1 MAFIRQVLIAF
12 ILFALGIQAMSAQ
25 DMITAND
32 NKVIPPSPSSAVF
45 RKYMGEQPSLATG
58 SVNLTIPLYEL
69 NCHGVTIPFSLR
81 YNTSGIKVFDDPS
94 PCGFGWALLPGMRIM
109 RTIMGRPDEMFE
121 FVGDEANLGDDYS
134 RVQRCMT
141 DFQVNQPNPNR
152 YDSQHDIFT
161 FSLIDRN
168 LTYILDKK
176 DGDMRFVGVGT
187 SEYKIEADTALS
199 YIKVTDAKGIEYVFG
214 GAYELTENSST
225 LYKSAWMLTS
235 INMPNGKQITLEW
248 NRHAK
253 YYAHTHTRQQVLGGD
268 CIYDDY
274 TGDIPHLVETGQLFS
289 STITG
294 NRVPTGPAY
303 QYQHLT
309 KVTFPGGR
317 IEFSYIGNGSGPA
330 INKISIFNDTDTV
343 KTIQFEYGGSERP
356 ESYLL
361 KRVLLS
367 DEGKYEFEYNPNR
380 FRSQYTLDW
389 WGYCNGN
396 TGQSLVPH
404 MRIKFYDIPGAVGQ
418 FADIG
423 LADRSIDRD
432 KMQANILTSVTYPTG
447 GRTEYEYEPHKFNDP
462 TAFFTTEIDSEYNC
476 RLTEGGGLRVT
487 KVTTYTSPQDINPI
501 EKRYVYGEN
510 ENGLA
515 VCVATPI
522 AETFVSY
529 SKTFQLG
536 LDDPFH
542 EKPIGWY
549 RIINVGIFS
558 NYMDYDIG
566 QTPIW
571 YKQVTEYSA
580 EGKTVYQFQDLIQK
594 NEFYKDCGI
603 RMIKQLNKVFSK
615 GPLKTAEYTYKQ
627 NNENYTLVQK
637 QTWDYNII
645 YCKEPEYFLNTHIC
659 RYIAQLNFPDVH
671 APDFD
676 ENGDVIVQVPFD
688 QYGTWP
694 QHIQTDKSDTYRLL
708 RYYIDIRTEQL
719 QGHST
724 TIYTDNGNFTT
735 ATSLEYLDDT
745 NIVCSKTDNNGTLR
759 LYYPH
764 TIGQRNDL
772 TDGTTGQSSV
782 LAEMASLNMLGVP
795 VYTTLTYNGDSI
807 AARNLFAH
815 YGNRLYLPYR
825 VMTRRGNG
833 EALNL
838 GTYSYNSAG
847 NLVSRTLPDGVAE
860 TYQWGY
866 NNRYPVRYTLGENHI
881 FTYQYKPLVGM
892 TSAADPRGVISTYTY
907 DSRNRLT
914 KISQNGNILQRYAY
928 HMQGEST
935 NAQSLTPWDGN
946 YIYERTYLNAI
957 GTNNIDKVNHFDALG
972 RPIQTVAID
981 AGGDN
986 SDIAVTTEYDD
997 MNRPVKVW
1005 QPVPVNSGGDIVP
1018 ISAIESAAQATY
1030 GDSYAYAMTDYEA
1043 SPREL
1048 AVSSTKEGHQWHEN
1062 GKSATFRQLT
1072 NDNTSK
1078 YSCRKYGI
1086 TAAGGLTLSGNYTP
1100 GELTVAE
1107 TTDEDGKTTIEFT
1120 DRRGHKVLSRRIAD
1134 ESACA
1139 DCYYVYDNYGDLRYV
1154 IPPMLVSK
1162 LKTNGATWSIT
1173 NSDIDKLGYYY
1184 RYNNAGL
1191 CVYRKL
1197 PGRDAVIS
1205 KYDSGR
1211 RLVAEQDGNMRN
1223 TGTWLTHFYD
1233 RYGREVVSGMMSA
1246 SEDEINTL
1254 LGDPIVASR
1263 NYSDECYGY
1272 AFSRMLPTEIY
1283 PMVKVNYYDDY
1294 GFINYTRDSNPGK
1307 FGCET
1312 MTVVNSAD
1320 EIVSDSH
1327 TLPATG
1333 LLTGSVSFQAGAG
1346 NGYLSVYYYD
1356 ARGNLRETHRR
1367 NSRGGTDH
1375 EITTYSYTN
1384 QPLTSIRRHY
1394 DADGDSIVQ
1403 RYDYTYDHADRQKTV
1418 SHRLNSGAQALLS
1431 HSAYN
1436 SIGRQSAITTGL
1448 ISTNY
1453 QYDVHGW
1460 LSGISNSRFSQTL
1473 QYADGAVPCYNG
1485 NISSN
1490 LWQDNQG
1497 TVRRYDYSYDGLNR
1511 LVNAAYTESRQSLPQ
1526 GLAISGT
1533 PDYSAMYEYDLNG
1546 NATFIRRNG
1555 ISRKTG
1561 NNSAQTW
1568 TYDVIDNIY
1577 IDYDGNQPLFID
1589 DTENPL
1595 LYENAPGCND
1605 SSFEAEE
1612 FAWDANGNMT
1622 QDLTKG
1628 ITSITYN
1635 MLNLPSVITYDDG
1648 HKEYRYYDTDGNR
1661 LRTLYQVAIT
1671 PASSSASAYA
1681 RYRTEQTR
1689 HYCGDVEYVN
1699 DSVARVL
1706 TPVGYV
1712 NARGN
1717 NAATLGDYRFY
1728 IRDYQGNNRVL
1739 VDYSGN
1745 AIERYDYYPYGGLF
1759 GEVNPEQWR
1768 LYGGKELQTMNG
1780 LNLYDFHARW
1790 QDYATCWFTTQDPLA
1805 EKYYALSPYTYCAG
1819 NPIMLTD
1826 PTGMEIWINDIFY
1839 DIGMS
1844 YDGDDE
1850 FVKQTITALN
1860 TIAENGGK
1868 DVIADMIDSGVK
1880 YNYKTFDSDK
1890 TSSHVSKIDDE
1901 NIEVRINSS
1910 TLKDHNTFF
1919 STIAHESMHCAQFEN
1934 EQGGASIFNEVEANA
1949 FSAIIGYNTQ
1959 ANNSANTFQKMTLN
1973 SDEPNAVLY
1982 ETAFKGLIWNG
1993 YNPTDMQTAVEMFK
2007 AGAEENN
2014 SGIYNSYRLYNN
2026 SPFESLL
2033 KKYQIK
2039 IVD

>member
-1 MAFIRQVLIAF
+1 MAFIRQVIIAF

-58 SVNLTIPLYEL
+58 SVNVTIPLYEL
-69 NCHGVTIPFSLR
+69 SCHGLTIPFSLR
-81 YNTSGIKVFDDPS
+81 YNTSGIKVFDDPN

-121 FVGDEANLGDDYS
+121 FVGDEQNLGSDFS

-141 DFQVNQPNPNR
+141 DSGAMSSNPELL
-152 YDSQHDIFT
+152 DAQHDIFT
-161 FSLIDRN
+161 VSLLHGN
-168 LTYILDKK
+168 YTYILDKRN
-176 DGDMRFVGVGT
+176 GLMQFVGVG
-187 SEYKIEADTALS
+187 SAELKIVADSQLNQ
-199 YIKVTDAKGIEYVFG
+199 INVTDSHGIEYVFG
-214 GAYELTENSST
+214 NAYELVEN
-225 LYKSAWMLTS
+225 LYKSAWMLTR
-235 INMPNGKQITLEW
+235 INLPNGEHISMEW
-248 NRHAK
+248 FEGH
-253 YYAHTHTRQQVLGGD
+253 HTHPRHQVLGGD
-268 CIYDDY
+268 NFCDSYD
-274 TGDIPHLVETGQLFS
+274 GHHPQHVSPGEVES
-289 STITG
+289 SAYSG
-294 NRVPTGPAY
+294 NRICTSPY
-303 QYQHLT
+303 YLHQHLE
-309 KVTFPGGR
+309 KVTFPGGT
-317 IEFSYIGNGSGPA
+317 IELSYRGNGSGPA
-330 INKISIFNDTDTV
+330 LESFVVKNTTETV
-343 KTIQFEYGGSERP
+343 KTVTFEYGGAERP

-361 KRVLLS
+361 KRVRFS
-367 DEGKYEFEYNPNR
+367 DEGDYVFEYNPNR
-380 FRSQYTLDW
+380 FGYTHALDY
-389 WGYCNGN
+389 WGYYSGRTNG
-396 TGQSLVPH
+396 QSSLVPQ
-404 MRIKFYDIPGAVGQ
+404 MRIKEYDGNISTYYVN
-418 FADIG
+418 IG
-423 LADRSIDRD
+423 HADRSIDPE

-447 GRTEYEYEPHKFNDP
+447 GRTEFEYEPHRFNDP
-462 TAFFTTEIDSEYNC
+462 TPFLSTEVDPAYNQ
-476 RLTEGGGLRVT
+476 RLTEGGGLRLT
-487 KVTTYTSPQDINPI
+487 RMTTRTSAQDTNPVV
-501 EKRYVYGEN
+501 KRYVYGEN

-515 VCVATPI
+515 ECVATPI
-522 AETFVSY
+522 PETFVSTY
-529 SKTFQLG
+529 QSVN
-536 LDDPFH
+536 LDQTNETIYPKEEYWFRRVD
-542 EKPIGWY
+542 
-549 RIINVGIFS
+549 VGISS
-558 NYMDYDIG
+558 NYMDHDIG
-566 QTPIW
+566 QSPIW
-571 YKQVTEYSA
+571 YKQVTEYTS
-580 EGKTVYQFQDLIQK
+580 EGKTIHRFEDKLQRNQFA
-594 NEFYKDCGI
+594 NEFGK
-603 RMIKQLNKVFSK
+603 RMLQQLNKAFSK
-615 GPLKTAEYTYKQ
+615 GPMKVEESIYKS
-627 NNENYTLVQK
+627 EGSSYRLVK
-637 QTWDYNII
+637 KLAWDYSVIRANTQTAYTSTAIHRNIRQV
-645 YCKEPEYFLNTHIC
+645 YLEDRDLNSPDFNRHGYASVPVTRLVYNAFFEQPQYVYTDKYSTYSLC
-659 RYIAQLNFPDVH
+659 RYH
-671 APDFD
+671 
-676 ENGDVIVQVPFD
+676 
-688 QYGTWP
+688 
-694 QHIQTDKSDTYRLL
+694 
-708 RYYIDIRTEQL
+708 IDISTERL
-719 QGHST
+719 RSHST
-724 TIYTDNGNFTT
+724 TIYTDNGEHIATT
-735 ATSLEYLDDT
+735 NLSYLDDT
-745 NIVCSKTDNNGTLR
+745 NIVCSKTDDNGTLR

-782 LAEMASLNMLGVP
+782 LAEMESLNMLGVP

-847 NLVSRTLPDGVAE
+847 NLVSRTLPDGVTE
-860 TYQWGY
+860 EYQWGY
-866 NNRYPVRYTLGENHI
+866 INRYPVRYTLGGNHVS
-881 FTYQYKPLVGM
+881 TYQYKPLVGM

-907 DSRNRLT
+907 DSHNRLT
-914 KISQNGNILQRYAY
+914 QISQNGNILQRYAY

-946 YIYERTYLNAI
+946 YIYERTYLNAS

-1086 TAAGGLTLSGNYTP
+1086 TAGGGLTLSGNYAP

-1173 NSDIDKLGYYY
+1173 DSDIDKFGYYY

-1312 MTVVNSAD
+1312 MTVVNSAA

-1333 LLTGSVSFQAGAG
+1333 LLTGSISFQAGAG

-1356 ARGNLRETHRR
+1356 ARGNLRETHSR

-1473 QYADGAVPCYNG
+1473 QYADGAAPCYNG

-1511 LVNAAYTESRQSLPQ
+1511 LVNAAYTETRQSLPQ

-1561 NNSAQTW
+1561 NSSAQTW

-1577 IDYDGNQPLFID
+1577 IEYDGNQPLFID

-1717 NAATLGDYRFY
+1717 NAATLSDYRFY
-1728 IRDYQGNNRVL
+1728 VRDYQGNSRVL
-1739 VDYSGN
+1739 TDYSGN

-1819 NPIMLTD
+1819 NPIMLID
-1826 PTGMEIWINDIFY
+1826 PTGKDAQITIEGNIITVTANIILKGDNATKELAQIYQKDI
-1839 DIGMS
+1839 MS
-1844 YDGDDE
+1844 KWGSIE
-1850 FVKQTITALN
+1850 AVKY
-1860 TIAENGGK
+1860 K
-1868 DVIADMIDSGVK
+1868 DVTYNVK
-1880 YNYKTFDSDK
+1880 WDVNVRVMDQGEIEDFNGTNNYLTVIGDK
-1890 TSSHVSKIDDE
+1890 TSYVKNSNEGEIRSEGRNGRSLESDCPMSHEFGHMLGISDKYVTKHDSDMYGQPISSKWAGDIMAE
-1901 NIEVRINSS
+1901 PTFNTVKITNG
-1910 TLKDHNTFF
+1910 TL
-1919 STIAHESMHCAQFEN
+1919 TI
-1934 EQGGASIFNEVEANA
+1934 
-1949 FSAIIGYNTQ
+1949 
-1959 ANNSANTFQKMTLN
+1959 L
-1973 SDEPNAVLY
+1973 
-1982 ETAFKGLIWNG
+1982 FKGVLDKHL
-1993 YNPTDMQTAVEMFK
+1993 NPLRVIYRYMFNKSQTIEYRNQ
-2007 AGAEENN
+2007 NN
-2014 SGIYNSYRLYNN
+2014 R
-2026 SPFESLL
+2026 E
-2033 KKYQIK
+2033 KKK
-2039 IVD
+2039 